1 MPTSPSCHAKSPN
14 QSMKPTAPWR
24 ENLSVFAMTPRRG
37 LFLSR

>member
-1 MPTSPSCHAKSPN
+1 VTERPN

-24 ENLSVFAMTPRRG
+24 SNFRVFAINPARG